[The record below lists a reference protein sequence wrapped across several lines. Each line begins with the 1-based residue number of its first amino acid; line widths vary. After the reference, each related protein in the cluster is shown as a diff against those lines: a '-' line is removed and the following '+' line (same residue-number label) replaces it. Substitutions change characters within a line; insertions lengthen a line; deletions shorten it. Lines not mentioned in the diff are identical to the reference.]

1 MDRRRRALAAAR
13 FIICVSET
21 VAVTAYN
28 TGQNRENLRL
38 RRRISVV
45 LRSANYTITTNSTCT
60 FCFDLSIFSVKNE
73 ITMEAKLKFDQ
84 MENIDIDIY
93 IHVVFNVPDHES
105 NRTEYDEAG
114 IVCRCSS
121 KAGSR
126 LCRAPIP

>member
-1 MDRRRRALAAAR
+1 MR
-13 FIICVSET
+13 
-21 VAVTAYN
+21 
-28 TGQNRENLRL
+28 QLRL
-38 RRRISVV
+38 RRIIRDKTAKISDYEEGSQWFSDRPITR
-45 LRSANYTITTNSTCT
+45 LRQIRRVPSVSI
-60 FCFDLSIFSVKNE
+60 FRIFSVKNE